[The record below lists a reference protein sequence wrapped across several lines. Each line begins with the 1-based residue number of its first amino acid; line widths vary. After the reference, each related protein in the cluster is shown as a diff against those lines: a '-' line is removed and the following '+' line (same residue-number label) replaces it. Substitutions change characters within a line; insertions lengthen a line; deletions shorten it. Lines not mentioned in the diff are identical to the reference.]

1 MGDSSDDDQMSV
13 EVCTSPSFHGQTCT
27 DLECRQVMFDPSN
40 PYRRKSSLV
49 TTETTKPHLLQRH
62 PSKTQCLVHQFL
74 ESQQPARGARPGGTH
89 DDHGHH
95 PRGYGM
101 DVSSERGLNRVVEP
115 KGAVAVAGAAPSRYE
130 IVDNPSDTSD
140 VGQVDQKHWKLGIVK
155 PSLDMDKA
163 GSEALRSRLLTKK
176 QLSDMAWGVREL
188 SRRLGSMRL
197 KSRVQNIFVL
207 AKIYDRDLIP
217 KVRELTKWLLGRE
230 REGRY
235 TVYVQEEIREDN
247 MFDKAGLMVELRKE
261 YVEAGE
267 EPDKEISSRL
277 RCWDEHMCRAR
288 PHTFDFVIT
297 LGGDGTVLYA
307 SWLFQ
312 RIVPPVLSFSLG
324 SLGFLTK
331 FDFEDFRKT
340 LAGAFKDGV
349 TVSLRLRFEA
359 TIMRSQKRTRLVTD
373 SAGGGGAVDGENLDA
388 KWDLVEELVGEER
401 DDEHTHRPDGTYEI
415 LNEVVVD
422 RGPNP
427 SKILAA
433 PLEFST
439 CLAANADAILFS
451 FLSKPC
457 HSPRSSATTSTSHQ
471 CWQTASASRRR
482 RARRPTTWRRAAR
495 CATRRTR

>member
-1 MGDSSDDDQMSV
+1 
-13 EVCTSPSFHGQTCT
+13 
-27 DLECRQVMFDPSN
+27 MFDPSN